1 MGRITEKILLIIVKT
16 PSKCPG
22 LFFPHNFFEIEGA
35 FINFNSLAK
44 LSWGIKA

>member
-22 LFFPHNFFEIEGA
+22 LLPPHNFLDIEGA
-35 FINFNSLAK
+35 FIDFNFLAK
-44 LSWGIKA
+44 LS